1 VDRRLAW
8 FVVAF
13 GVLVIVGATI
23 GFLKG
28 SSASLAS
35 GGPIGV
41 GLVAAGLL
49 SVRGLRI
56 GPPAALALCALTALV
71 MALRLHQTGSLV
83 PALPVGLLAA
93 ALVFAILAD
102 RRRRSAGRPGP

>member
-23 GFLKG
+23 GFVKG
-28 SSASLAS
+28 STASLAS

-41 GLVAAGLL
+41 GLVVAGLL
-49 SVRGLRI
+49 SHRGLRA
-56 GPPAALALCALTALV
+56 GPPAALALCALTAVV
-71 MALRLHQTGSLV
+71 MAVRLASTGSLL
-83 PALPVGLLAA
+83 PALPVGVLAV
-93 ALVFAILAD
+93 ALVVAMLAD
-102 RRRRSAGRPGP
+102 RRRRSARRPGP

>member
-1 VDRRLAW
+1 MDRRLAW

-28 SSASLAS
+28 STASLAS
-35 GGPIGV
+35 GGPIGA

-49 SVRGLRI
+49 SLRGLRF

-71 MALRLHQTGSLV
+71 MALRLYQTGSLM
-83 PALPVGLLAA
+83 PALPVVVLAV
-93 ALVFAILAD
+93 ALVVAMLAD
-102 RRRRSAGRPGP
+102 RRRRSARRPGP